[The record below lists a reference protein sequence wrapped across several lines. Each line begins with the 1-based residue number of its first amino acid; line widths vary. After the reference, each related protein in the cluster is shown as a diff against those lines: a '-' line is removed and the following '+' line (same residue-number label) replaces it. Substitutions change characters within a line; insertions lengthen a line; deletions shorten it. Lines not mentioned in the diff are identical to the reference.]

1 MVKDWGELIK
11 AKMLE
16 GNLRI
21 MLIVTSYVVVA
32 KRAI

>member
-1 MVKDWGELIK
+1 MVKDWRELIK

-21 MLIVTSYVVVA
+21 MLIVTSHVVVA

>member
-1 MVKDWGELIK
+1 MVKDWRELMK

-16 GNLRI
+16 GNLKI
-21 MLIVTSYVVVA
+21 MLIVTSYVVA